1 MTTQLFAS
9 ATSTTPIINYY
20 WGPTDSLF
28 NFSAC
33 GDPANCNNPF
43 VTPYFT
49 TTFTVAAMN
58 ADSCFA
64 YDTITVEVQVQPSAF
79 IPTAFTPNNDNL
91 NDRFEFDILGV
102 KKIDI
107 AIFDRWGD
115 KIYENQN
122 QTNGIT
128 NADGWDGTVNG
139 KPAPFDT
146 YVYQMN
152 LTYFDDVVKQIT
164 GTVTLLR

>member
-1 MTTQLFAS
+1 
-9 ATSTTPIINYY
+9 
-20 WGPTDSLF
+20 
-28 NFSAC
+28 
-33 GDPANCNNPF
+33 
-43 VTPYFT
+43 
-49 TTFTVAAMN
+49 
-58 ADSCFA
+58 
-64 YDTITVEVQVQPSAF
+64 
-79 IPTAFTPNNDNL
+79 
-91 NDRFEFDILGV
+91 V